1 MPTSESTGIAREL
14 KALDKDTWN
23 RYETAI
29 IGLLGKDKFPLLL
42 ERDEWVA
49 ERSSTAKDGEDG
61 VKVASEEYDTA
72 SDAIHNQLSI
82 LFRMVPEANNILA
95 KYKAGRKIVRGDA
108 EVLVLTADG
117 GGKQGKGYAV
127 ETEDWYD
134 WGQGNEWQEKWGE
147 WDDDWKEGGNEEAEE
162 VEDKQEGFGFM
173 AEAHSQLSKTGH
185 LHIQKGVAIWQI
197 IWTVLVVS
205 LWESTDYD
213 REWMIIWFLILQMGN
228 VAFWCNGNFTV
239 RVGQIFNSGVRQE
252 IEEEDYRKPL
262 WGSFK
267 ALLSVVMSV
276 SGLHFKGLWVD
287 FVFAAIGFVVCMAIV
302 SSIVTGEAFVS
313 YWTVVHRCIA
323 LGAQKV

>member
-82 LFRMVPEANNILA
+82 LFRMVPEVNNILA

-117 GGKQGKGYAV
+117 AAAWKEMREVAMSGTGIETVERMLAELFGLEDGDSESARDLVTKHESLVRQIEEIGIDDIKLVWKHHLLKCVKQYGSDFDVV
-127 ETEDWYD
+127 EHLCATDRTKTYVDTVRDIKARCNRLGSSNSTTGEGFSLEANQCRICGEFGHW
-134 WGQGNEWQEKWGE
+134 GNECP
-147 WDDDWKEGGNEEAEE
+147 
-162 VEDKQEGFGFM
+162 
-173 AEAHSQLSKTGH
+173 HRSKGS
-185 LHIQKGVAIWQI
+185 KG
-197 IWTVLVVS
+197 
-205 LWESTDYD
+205 
-213 REWMIIWFLILQMGN
+213 
-228 VAFWCNGNFTV
+228 
-239 RVGQIFNSGVRQE
+239 
-252 IEEEDYRKPL
+252 
-262 WGSFK
+262 
-267 ALLSVVMSV
+267 
-276 SGLHFKGLWVD
+276 
-287 FVFAAIGFVVCMAIV
+287 
-302 SSIVTGEAFVS
+302 SIT
-313 YWTVVHRCIA
+313 
-323 LGAQKV
+323 